1 VLRRVLERLASP
13 RVRLAILALVVLG
26 AGGALV
32 ATGGPSL
39 QAVREAVDA
48 AGPLGAVAF
57 VVGYAGLTVA
67 LVPGSALTIAGGV
80 LFGPFLGTALV
91 VVGATAGACA
101 AFGLGR
107 RLGRAGVEAVA
118 GERIGRLDAMLGRQ
132 GFTAVLLVRL
142 VPVVPFN
149 VSNYAAGVTA
159 VTFRDFA
166 LGTLVGI
173 VPGSFAYAALGGS
186 FDDPTS
192 PLFLTAVGLVV
203 VLAVVGV
210 VVSRRR
216 SRDDAA
222 AAPPAGA

>member
-1 VLRRVLERLASP
+1 MRRLLDVLASP
-13 RVRLAILALVVLG
+13 RVRLAILAVVVLA

-39 QAVREAVDA
+39 EGVRDAVES
-48 AGPLGAVAF
+48 AGPLGALAF
-57 VVGYAGLTVA
+57 VVGYAVLTVA
-67 LVPGSALTIAGGV
+67 LVPGSALTLAGGV
-80 LFGPFLGTALV
+80 LFGPWLGTALV
-91 VVGATAGACA
+91 VVGATAGACG
-101 AFGLGR
+101 AFAVAR
-107 RLGRAGVEAVA
+107 RLGREGVEAVA

-159 VTFRDFA
+159 VSFRDFA

-192 PLFLTAVGLVV
+192 PLFLTAVALVV
-203 VLAVVGV
+203 VLALVGV

-216 SRDDAA
+216 AR
-222 AAPPAGA
+222 AGSP

>member
-1 VLRRVLERLASP
+1 VRRLLDVLASP
-13 RVRLAILALVVLG
+13 RVRLAMLAAVVLG

-39 QAVREAVDA
+39 EGVRDAVES
-48 AGPLGAVAF
+48 AGPLGALAF
-57 VVGYAGLTVA
+57 VVGYAVLTVA
-67 LVPGSALTIAGGV
+67 LVPGSALTLAGGV
-80 LFGPFLGTALV
+80 LFGPWLGTALV
-91 VVGATAGACA
+91 VVGATAGACG
-101 AFGLGR
+101 AFGVAR
-107 RLGRAGVEAVA
+107 RLGREGVEAVA

-159 VTFRDFA
+159 VSFRDFA

-203 VLAVVGV
+203 VLALVGG

-216 SRDDAA
+216 AR
-222 AAPPAGA
+222 AGSP